1 MLEKIFLV
9 HGEHE
14 YTYQK
19 LITDLNKEESYTP
32 LLCVKGN
39 NPYKLFLSIIHSLVY
54 DYSIE
59 MLDGDFSESELEAIG
74 INKESLSISNKIDK
88 YVKIVDF
95 KKLIN
100 LIEANKGW
108 NLVLYTS
115 GTTGRP
121 KKVSHD
127 LKTLTRNVK
136 AHTKFTEDI
145 WAFAY
150 NPTHM
155 AGLQVFF
162 QALMNQNTIIY
173 TFDGQQQHL
182 PNLIQKYNITNI
194 SATPTFYRNVLPY
207 FNDFR
212 YESVKR
218 VTFGGEKY
226 DPNIENIIK
235 SIFPNAKIRNIY
247 ASTEAGSLFVAKGD
261 IFEIPEPIRNY
272 VKINESNELLIH
284 QSLLGTS
291 SSFPLEESWYK
302 TGDLVERLDDYRFR
316 FKSRKSDLINVGG
329 YKVNPIEVENTLI
342 KVPGVIDLLVKPKE
356 NRVTGQILVVD
367 VVKDDK
373 FEEEMELK
381 KSIKKFANEHLQEWK
396 IPRIIKFVEHIPR
409 TRTGKKVRK

>member
-1 MLEKIFLV
+1 MSEKIFLV

-19 LITDLNKEESYTP
+19 FISDLNNEKSYTP
-32 LLCVKGN
+32 LLYVKGN
-39 NPYKLFLSIIHSLVY
+39 DPYKIFLSIIHSLIY

-59 MLDGDFSESELEAIG
+59 ILDGDFSESELKEIG
-74 INKESLSISNKIDK
+74 INKESLSASKKVDK
-88 YVKIVDF
+88 YVKIFDF
-95 KKLIN
+95 KNIIN
-100 LIEANKGW
+100 LIEANKSW
-108 NLVLYTS
+108 ELLLYTS

-162 QALMNQNTIIY
+162 QALMNKNTIVY
-173 TFDGQQQHL
+173 TFDGQQRYL
-182 PNLIQKYNITNI
+182 PNLIEKYNITNI
-194 SATPTFYRNVLPY
+194 SATSTFYRNVLPY
-207 FNDFR
+207 LKGSR
-212 YESVKR
+212 YESIKR

-226 DPNIENIIK
+226 DPNMENIIK

-247 ASTEAGSLFVAKGD
+247 ASTEAGSLFVAEGD
-261 IFEIPEPIRNY
+261 IFEIPESIRSY
-272 VKINESNELLIH
+272 VKINKSNELLIQ

-291 SSFPLEESWYK
+291 SSLLLEEGWYN
-302 TGDLVERLDDYRFR
+302 TGDLVEQLDNNCFR
-316 FKSRKSDLINVGG
+316 FISRKSDMINVGG
-329 YKVNPIEVENTLI
+329 YKVNPLEVENILI
-342 KVPGVIDLLVKPKE
+342 KVPGIIDLLIKSKE

-367 VVKDDK
+367 VVKDENFDD
-373 FEEEMELK
+373 MELK
-381 KSIKKFANEHLQEWK
+381 KSIKKFASEHLQEWK